1 VEIKKHIREDAKV
14 IILGTTITNE
24 QYKKIT
30 EISTTSQV
38 MLANYSPEMTLET
51 LALFRQIGLT
61 DYDFVPYYP
70 GKPVQVDV
78 DIAVTPGEAEI
89 VPQHVKSVIDIGH
102 RTLDMQTIAELA
114 VDVGRED
121 LLNTDR
127 FVHHFKL
134 LKNASNSM
142 SVLMD
147 RANII
152 ESQFFKLLNVIDE
165 GIIATE
171 KDGTIFAIN
180 DKAQAILGLSGKE
193 IGQNIQT
200 FINHEYVK
208 TAISKSKT
216 MNQKL
221 IQLNNNYLSFKAVSV
236 QLAGMVT
243 SILFVINRFE
253 EKEKNQHKL
262 RSQIL
267 GKGHVAK
274 YTFDDILGHCP
285 AIAENREMANRMAR
299 SDASVLVM
307 GESGTGKELFAQ
319 AIHNASKRHE
329 YQFVAINCAAIPEN
343 LLESELFGYE
353 EGAFTG
359 AKKGGKMGLF
369 ELAHNGT
376 LFLDEIGEMPVQL
389 QGRLLRVIQEKEV
402 MRIGGDQV
410 ICIDVRIIAATN
422 KHLKQRVREHHFR
435 SDLYYRLNVLTLK
448 LPPLRERGQDILY
461 IFETMVK
468 GMNYDYTLSSEA
480 ETYLLNYTWEGNL
493 REMKNCVDYLAYIEK
508 PEITLKD
515 LQYHLDDDSG
525 LTIETAPMDGPS
537 FILKCLYQS
546 RKEMKGMGR
555 REILKQAKNQ
565 GQFIGEAEIRRL
577 MQSLADEGLVTIGK
591 GRGGST
597 LTQKGIVF
605 VETELI

>member
-1 VEIKKHIREDAKV
+1 
-14 IILGTTITNE
+14 
-24 QYKKIT
+24 
-30 EISTTSQV
+30 

-78 DIAVTPGEAEI
+78 DIAVTPGEADI

-121 LLNTDR
+121 LLNTDG

-200 FINHEYVK
+200 YINHEYVK

-243 SILFVINRFE
+243 SILFVINKFE

-285 AIAENREMANRMAR
+285 AISENREMANRMAR
-299 SDASVLVM
+299 SDASVLIM

-353 EGAFTG
+353 EGA
-359 AKKGGKMGLF
+359 
-369 ELAHNGT
+369 
-376 LFLDEIGEMPVQL
+376 L
-389 QGRLLRVIQEKEV
+389 QALKRVEKWV
-402 MRIGGDQV
+402 
-410 ICIDVRIIAATN
+410 C
-422 KHLKQRVREHHFR
+422 
-435 SDLYYRLNVLTLK
+435 LN
-448 LPPLRERGQDILY
+448 
-461 IFETMVK
+461 
-468 GMNYDYTLSSEA
+468 
-480 ETYLLNYTWEGNL
+480 
-493 REMKNCVDYLAYIEK
+493 
-508 PEITLKD
+508 
-515 LQYHLDDDSG
+515 
-525 LTIETAPMDGPS
+525 
-537 FILKCLYQS
+537 
-546 RKEMKGMGR
+546 
-555 REILKQAKNQ
+555 
-565 GQFIGEAEIRRL
+565 
-577 MQSLADEGLVTIGK
+577 
-591 GRGGST
+591 
-597 LTQKGIVF
+597 
-605 VETELI
+605 